1 MAVVP
6 RPRLALSG
14 ALRKKLGGS
23 TPRVKVVLSVTLPDV
38 PLMVTVLFPYA
49 TVPVETN
56 VTTV

>member
-6 RPRLALSG
+6 CPRLAVSG

-23 TPRVKVVLSVTLPDV
+23 TPRVKVVVPVTLPDV

-49 TVPVETN
+49 TVPVETS
-56 VTTV
+56 VRTV